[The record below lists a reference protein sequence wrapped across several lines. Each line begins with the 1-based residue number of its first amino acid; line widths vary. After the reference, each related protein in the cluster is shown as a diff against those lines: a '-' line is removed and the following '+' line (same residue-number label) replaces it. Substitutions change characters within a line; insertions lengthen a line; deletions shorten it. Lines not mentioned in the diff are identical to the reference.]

1 MLRCSARTTTLLEQI
16 LKTFFNLQMIMI
28 IFKASKSRTMLEL
41 NSKLMVMLYIK
52 ESEKNWKTSK
62 INKLRAVSQRILPM
76 NKKKLA
82 SDNFIKK

>member
-1 MLRCSARTTTLLEQI
+1 MV
-16 LKTFFNLQMIMI
+16 
-28 IFKASKSRTMLEL
+28 EL

-52 ESEKNWKTSK
+52 LSKKNWRTSK

-82 SDNFIKK
+82 SENFINK